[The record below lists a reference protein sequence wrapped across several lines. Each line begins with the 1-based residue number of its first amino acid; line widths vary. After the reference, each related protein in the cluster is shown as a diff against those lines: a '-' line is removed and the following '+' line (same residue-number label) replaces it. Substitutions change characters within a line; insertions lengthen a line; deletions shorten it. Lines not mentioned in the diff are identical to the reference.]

1 MTLEE
6 IVEVLNNNIELSR
19 TAQQLD
25 TNLGHLVLQKTV
37 DVNPTFKS
45 YKKFSL
51 ILWFV
56 KNKNNSKVFS
66 VEKQT
71 SYSTYDKDIK
81 ELENLTATKRNV
93 RLLLKQNPK
102 TFGTQSVDFFNY

>member
-45 YKKFSL
+45 YKKFYL
-51 ILWFV
+51 VVWFV
-56 KNKNNSKVFS
+56 RDKKKSKVLS

-71 SYSTYDKDIK
+71 SYSTYDKDMIELDKEFIK
-81 ELENLTATKRNV
+81 HLFNLVGDNSIMDSIIY
-93 RLLLKQNPK
+93 
-102 TFGTQSVDFFNY
+102 GNYTNS

>member
-81 ELENLTATKRNV
+81 ELDNEFIKHLFNLVGDNSIMDSIIY
-93 RLLLKQNPK
+93 
-102 TFGTQSVDFFNY
+102 GNYTNS

>member
-81 ELENLTATKRNV
+81 ELDNEFIKHLFNLVGDNSIMDSIIY
-93 RLLLKQNPK
+93 
-102 TFGTQSVDFFNY
+102 GTYTDS

>member
-66 VEKQT
+66 IEKQT
-71 SYSTYDKDIK
+71 SYSTYDKDMIELDKEFIK
-81 ELENLTATKRNV
+81 HLFNLVGDNSIMDSIIY
-93 RLLLKQNPK
+93 
-102 TFGTQSVDFFNY
+102 GNYTNS

>member
-56 KNKNNSKVFS
+56 KNKNSSKVFS

-81 ELENLTATKRNV
+81 ELDNEFIKHLFNLVGDNSIMDSIIY
-93 RLLLKQNPK
+93 
-102 TFGTQSVDFFNY
+102 GNYTNS

>member
-81 ELENLTATKRNV
+81 ELDNEFIKHLFNLIGDKEIIDSIIY
-93 RLLLKQNPK
+93 
-102 TFGTQSVDFFNY
+102 GTYTDS

>member
-19 TAQQLD
+19 TAQQLN

-81 ELENLTATKRNV
+81 ELDNEFIKHLFNLIGDKEIIDSIIY
-93 RLLLKQNPK
+93 
-102 TFGTQSVDFFNY
+102 GTYTDS

>member
-56 KNKNNSKVFS
+56 KNKNNSKVLS

-81 ELENLTATKRNV
+81 ELDNEFIKHLFNLVGDNSIMDSIIY
-93 RLLLKQNPK
+93 
-102 TFGTQSVDFFNY
+102 GNYTNS

>member
-1 MTLEE
+1 MTLED
-6 IVEVLNNNIELSR
+6 IIEVLNNNIELSR

-37 DVNPTFKS
+37 DVNPTCKS

-81 ELENLTATKRNV
+81 ELDNEFIKHLFNLVGDNSIMDSIIY
-93 RLLLKQNPK
+93 
-102 TFGTQSVDFFNY
+102 GNYTNS